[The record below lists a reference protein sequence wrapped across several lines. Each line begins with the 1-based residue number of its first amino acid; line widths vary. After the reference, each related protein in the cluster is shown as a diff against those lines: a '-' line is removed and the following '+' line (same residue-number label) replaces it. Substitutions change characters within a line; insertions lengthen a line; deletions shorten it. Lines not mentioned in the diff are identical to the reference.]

1 MIPILYGTNNQAF
14 DYSIVGEQKGRLPD
28 AVSCII
34 TENLEGGYDLEM
46 QYPENGRLA
55 AELMKPGTIAALRP
69 YADGGEFKRELAYFD
84 IHRRT
89 IENGII
95 TILAGHVSYRLSG
108 IACARV
114 PGGGYLDG
122 AIGSMSNNIF
132 PSKYFRPWLD
142 FSIDTDEVYVE
153 EGGTVIPTVHLGS
166 FISTEVKSVREY
178 MFDNVYSFRTVYG
191 VDVIYHGTHI
201 NLVSRRGE
209 DRGAEIRYGK
219 NLTGGTIVKDE
230 TAYCNGI
237 LPYWKGTV
245 NGAERTSI
253 GAVVYSDPQ
262 ITPGCVYAIDFSAYF
277 QDEPT
282 AQQIQTVAQQYLAA
296 NQPWLAK
303 LNANITFSPE
313 WYQGDTI
320 KEIIDLGDTVKVFY
334 GDADLAGEELR
345 VVQIKYDCLLEQ
357 FAEYT
362 LGELQKQYAVTSR
375 DGISATRQ
383 IMA

>member
-1 MIPILYGTNNQAF
+1 MIPILYRKNNQASN
-14 DYSIVGEQKGRLPD
+14 YNLVGEQVGRLPD
-28 AVSCII
+28 AISCTI
-34 TENLEGGYDLEM
+34 TEDLDGNYNLEML
-46 QYPENGRLA
+46 YPVNGRLA
-55 AELMKPGTIAALRP
+55 AELMQQGVIAALRP
-69 YADGGEFKRELAYFD
+69 YADSGEFKRELAYFD
-84 IHRRT
+84 INKRT

-95 TILAGHVSYRLSG
+95 TVTAGHVSYRLSG
-108 IACARV
+108 IVCARV
-114 PGGGYLDG
+114 PATTSLSGV
-122 AIGSMSNNIF
+122 IGMISGNIL
-132 PSKYFRPWLD
+132 PPNYSRPWLD
-142 FSIDTDEVYVE
+142 FTITES
-153 EGGTVIPTVHLGS
+153 GTHTGDFAS
-166 FISTEVKSVREY
+166 ADVKSVREY
-178 MFDNVYSFRTVYG
+178 FFDSNYSIRKVYG
-191 VDVIYHGTHI
+191 VDAIFHGNAITF
-201 NLVSRRGE
+201 VTQRGE

-219 NLTGGTIVKDE
+219 NLTGGTIAKDE
-230 TAYCNGI
+230 TEYCNGI
-237 LPYWKGTV
+237 VPYWKGTV
-245 NGAERTSI
+245 NGTERTFI
-253 GAVVYSDPQ
+253 GAAVYSDPQ
-262 ITPGCVYAIDFSAYF
+262 IIPGCIHAIDFSAYF

-282 AQQIQTVAQQYLAA
+282 AQQIQTVAQQYLAD

-334 GDADLAGEELR
+334 GDADLAGEQLR